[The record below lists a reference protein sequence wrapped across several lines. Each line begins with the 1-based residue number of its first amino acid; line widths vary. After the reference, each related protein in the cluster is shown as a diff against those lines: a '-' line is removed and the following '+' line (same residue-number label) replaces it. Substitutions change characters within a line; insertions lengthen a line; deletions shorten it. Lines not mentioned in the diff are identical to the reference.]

1 MSKPLVSI
9 ITGNS
14 NSGSSCIKELFDRY
28 ADKVKVR
35 GCFRSKEKAEP
46 FQKSYP
52 KMETIIGVDAAQP
65 DTLKVAFEGAQ
76 SALIVTP
83 HDQTKGFSD
92 DAQLTANMI
101 NKAVEAGV
109 KYIVLVASFTVNY
122 YEKMPIIA
130 SRFLPSEQ
138 LLEKLNKEKGIK
150 YTVLRGGCF
159 MENVLPTFKKSISER
174 SAIDMPNIHVA
185 MVDTKVIITKI
196 LIKISTGYFFELI
209 NKNKLNKN

>member
-1 MSKPLVSI
+1 MSKPLVAV

-14 NSGSSCIKELFDRY
+14 NSGSACIKELFDRY
-28 ADKVKVR
+28 TDKVKVR
-35 GCFRSKEKAEP
+35 GVFRTKEKAEP

-52 KMETIIGVDAAQP
+52 KMEVIIGVDAAQP

-83 HDQTKGFSD
+83 HDPTKGFSD
-92 DAQLTANMI
+92 DAALTANMI
-101 NKAVEAGV
+101 NQAVEAGV

-122 YEKMPIIA
+122 YDKMPIIA

-138 LLEKLNKEKGIK
+138 LLEKLSKEKNIK

-159 MENVLPTFKKSISER
+159 MENILPNFKKSIKER
-174 SAIDMPNIHVA
+174 SAIDMPNMHVA
-185 MVDTKVIITKI
+185 MVDTKVNKYMKKI
-196 LIKISTGYFFELI
+196 YIQLILESTL
-209 NKNKLNKN
+209 KKKVLLV